1 MTTTGIRAGANASDT
16 RLAFVPEAA
25 WGTTPATPAFTN
37 FRFTGE
43 NLQPAKETVR
53 SNEIRPD
60 RNVVDEILVGRS
72 VSGNADFELSYEAF
86 DALLPSLM
94 FADWFGDDD
103 EFIKNGAGIGQSFT
117 IERTLKLGD
126 GSSHYA
132 RFLGMVINSM
142 SLEISS
148 GQLVT
153 GSLDFMGKFGGAAT
167 TAISGAT
174 YADAPQ
180 GRVINAATHFASL
193 VVDGLSPAPL
203 IRSLSLNMT
212 NNLRQQAAVG
222 SLDSVGIGAGRFE
235 VTGSME
241 IYFRSGAVLDAFLAH
256 DDLGLEFVL
265 GTEAGSRYRFT
276 IPTIVLT
283 GSPGGNAASNDDD
296 VMQTMEFTAVLDRT
310 TSPTPIG
317 ATIQIERGV

>member
-16 RLAFVPEAA
+16 RLAFVPETA

-72 VSGNADFELSYEAF
+72 VSGNADFELSYGAF
-86 DALLPSLM
+86 DTLIESLLFSE
-94 FADWFGDDD
+94 WFGDDD

-117 IERTLKLGD
+117 AERALKLGD
-126 GSSHYA
+126 GTAHYA
-132 RFLGMVINSM
+132 RFNGLVVNSM
-142 SLEISS
+142 SLEISA

-153 GSLDFMGKFGGAAT
+153 GSFDFMGKFGGAG
-167 TAISGAT
+167 TAAIAGAT

-193 VVDGLSPAPL
+193 DVGGLMPAPL

-222 SLDSVGIGAGRFE
+222 SIDSVGIGAGRFE
-235 VTGSME
+235 VSGSME
-241 IYFRSGAVLDAFLAH
+241 AYFRSGALLDAFLAH
-256 DDLGLEFVL
+256 DDLGLSFVL
-265 GTEAGSRYRFT
+265 GTEAGSRYRFNL
-276 IPTIVLT
+276 PTIVLT

-296 VMQTMEFTAVLDRT
+296 VMTTMEFTAVLDRT
-310 TSPTPIG
+310 TTPTPIG
-317 ATIQIERGV
+317 ATIEIERGV